1 MTRIKLLIKSKVKK
15 GRTALYMNL
24 TFLEELE
31 AIAESH
37 DMSLN
42 LLCLSLLEHGVEQMK
57 ADAPKKTR
65 KRK

>member
-15 GRTALYMNL
+15 GRTALYMDL

-57 ADAPKKTR
+57 ADAPKK
-65 KRK
+65 KRIAK